1 MIGSASS
8 RSCSGGR
15 WLVVE
20 EEEEEG
26 ERDRRDGRRR
36 VVGRVG
42 GRVRVM
48 DGKVEAEAEV
58 IGELGSM
65 VRLRG
70 VEGGR

>member
-1 MIGSASS
+1 M
-8 RSCSGGR
+8 
-15 WLVVE
+15 VE
-20 EEEEEG
+20 EEEEEGG